1 MAIHITQRQ
10 PFMRL
15 ENEVKAMTKWDRR
28 FCELS
33 QFIAAWSK
41 DHAKVGAVVV
51 SKRGAAVGLG
61 YNGFPIGVEDST
73 ERLENDEIKLDMII
87 HAEQNAIINAG
98 SKTEGGTLYVW
109 GKPIC
114 SRCAGFII
122 QSGIKRV
129 VAMNPMSVDST
140 SKWLPTGRRAIEM
153 FEETGIDVCFYKCDC
168 ETIRSG
174 ERYANE

>member
-1 MAIHITQRQ
+1 MRKMAIHITQRQ
-10 PFMRL
+10 PSMRL
-15 ENEVKAMTKWDRR
+15 ENEAKAMTKWDRR
-28 FCELS
+28 LCELS

-41 DHAKVGAVVV
+41 DPQAKVGAVVV

-61 YNGFPIGVEDST
+61 YNGFPGGVEDST
-73 ERLENDEIKLDMII
+73 ERLENDQIKLDMVI

-98 SKTEGGTLYVW
+98 SRTEGGTLYVW

-129 VAMNPMSVDST
+129 VAMNPMSVHRT
-140 SKWLPTGRRAIEM
+140 SKWLLTGRRAIEM
-153 FEETGIDVCFYKCDC
+153 FEEAAIDVCFYKC
-168 ETIRSG
+168 TLR
-174 ERYANE
+174 NPK